1 MLKSDFFVKNK
12 KNNQT
17 FSKKE
22 YNAFMLFLNMYTGL
36 SYFIGTTYIDWIRKV
51 WVHLINEKA
60 ARDSWFVYLPITGVM
75 SATRKLQ
82 LLGSDSITWLML
94 LCSSTYPFVLWI
106 YCGSIT
112 R

>member
-36 SYFIGTTYIDWIRKV
+36 SYFIGTTYID
-51 WVHLINEKA
+51 
-60 ARDSWFVYLPITGVM
+60 
-75 SATRKLQ
+75 
-82 LLGSDSITWLML
+82 
-94 LCSSTYPFVLWI
+94 
-106 YCGSIT
+106 
-112 R
+112 